1 MVWKSEVLLEVVE
14 VGKDD
19 ICGWRVGRECSAQG
33 VLPFFGF
40 CRTYSTIHLKVQKN
54 FTKTFEIYTFAPNLK
69 RNTNTLIP
77 NMIQT
82 YEKELSFQ
90 ADRRRAGVELI
101 KIISDLWYDKAI
113 EMVLFRNQLINCNVS
128 DIINL
133 HEYAGEFVG
142 KPISVFDSV
151 EIARAILTSDLPP
164 AKLDIGK
171 LTYEFSTGNHSDAR
185 RFVLD
190 QLSGAKDYPNHK
202 PKDVVLYGFGRI
214 GRLLARELMSKTGR
228 GNQLRLRAIVTR
240 DKNDA
245 TSLEKRAS
253 LLRYDSIHGDF
264 QGSVVADVAN
274 QALIINGTTVHI
286 ITANGPEDI
295 DYTKY
300 GINDA
305 LVIDNTGAFTT
316 QEALSR
322 HMTSGGVS
330 KVLLTAPG
338 KGVPNIVHGVNH
350 TDYNPDEVDIFSAA
364 SCTTNAITPIL
375 KAVEDTLGVVKGHL
389 ETIHAYT
396 NDQNLVDNMHKK
408 YRRGRAAALNMV
420 ITETG
425 AGSAVAKAL
434 PSLAGKLTSN
444 AIRVPVPNGSLV
456 VLNLE
461 VEKPTSVEGI
471 NAIMKKYALEGDLVE
486 QIKYSLNNELVSSD
500 IVGTNAPS
508 IFDSNATIVSAD
520 GRNIVLYVWYDN
532 EYGYSHQVVRLAK
545 YISKVRRYT
554 YY

>member
-1 MVWKSEVLLEVVE
+1 M
-14 VGKDD
+14 
-19 ICGWRVGRECSAQG
+19 
-33 VLPFFGF
+33 
-40 CRTYSTIHLKVQKN
+40 T
-54 FTKTFEIYTFAPNLK
+54 
-69 RNTNTLIP
+69 TNAL
-77 NMIQT
+77 
-82 YEKELSFQ
+82 YERELSFQ

-101 KIISDLWYDKAI
+101 NIISDLWYDKSI
-113 EMVLFRNQLINCNVS
+113 EMVLFRNQLIDRNVS
-128 DIINL
+128 EIINL
-133 HEYAGEFVG
+133 HEYAGAFVG

-151 EIARAILTSDLPP
+151 EIAKALLSLDLPP
-164 AKLDIGK
+164 SKLDIGK
-171 LTYEFSTGNHSDAR
+171 LTYEFHLEDDKYSNAKS
-185 RFVLD
+185 FVIDKLKN
-190 QLSGAKDYPNHK
+190 AKSKEDIQ

-214 GRLLARELMSKTGR
+214 GRLLAREMMSKMGK

-245 TSLEKRAS
+245 ITLEKRAS

-264 QGSVVADVAN
+264 QGSVLADIEN
-274 QALIINGTTVHI
+274 NALIINGTTVHI
-286 ITANGPEDI
+286 ITANNPEDI
-295 DYTKY
+295 DYTFY
-300 GINDA
+300 GIEEA

-316 QEALSR
+316 QEALAR
-322 HMTSGGVS
+322 HLTSKGVA

-338 KGVPNIVHGVNH
+338 KGVPNIVHGVNQN
-350 TDYNPDEVDIFSAA
+350 DYNPDEIDIFSAA

-375 KAVEDTLGVVKGHL
+375 KAIEDTLVVVKGHL

-408 YRRGRAAALNMV
+408 YRRGRAAGLNMV

-434 PSLAGKLTSN
+434 PSLTGKLTSN

-461 VEKPTSVEGI
+461 VSRSTSIEEV
-471 NAIMKKYALEGDLVE
+471 NAIMKKYALEGELVE

-500 IVGTNAPS
+500 IIGTSAPS
-508 IFDSNATIVSAD
+508 IYDSNATIVSAD
-520 GRNIVLYVWYDN
+520 GKNIVLYIWYDN
-532 EYGYSHQVVRLAK
+532 EYGYSHQVIRLAK
-545 YISKVRRYT
+545 YIAKVRRFT

>member
-1 MVWKSEVLLEVVE
+1 MLKSF
-14 VGKDD
+14 
-19 ICGWRVGRECSAQG
+19 
-33 VLPFFGF
+33 P
-40 CRTYSTIHLKVQKN
+40 
-54 FTKTFEIYTFAPNLK
+54 KTFEIDTFAPNLK
-69 RNTNTLIP
+69 TTLTFYFSTMSNI
-77 NMIQT
+77 NL
-82 YEKELSFQ
+82 YEKEVAFQ
-90 ADRRRAGVELI
+90 GDRRRAVIELI
-101 KIISDLWYDKAI
+101 KIISDLWYDKSI
-113 EMVLFRNQLINCNVS
+113 EVVLFRNQLINQNVS
-128 DIINL
+128 HIINL

-151 EIARAILTSDLPP
+151 EIAQAILSLDLPP
-164 AKLDIGK
+164 AKLDLGK
-171 LTYEFSTGNHSDAR
+171 LTYEYHMQDDR
-185 RFVLD
+185 
-190 QLSGAKDYPNHK
+190 QGAKSFVIDKLKDAKDFKNNK

-214 GRLLARELMSKTGR
+214 GRLLARELMSKTGK
-228 GNQLRLRAIVTR
+228 GTQLRLRAVVTR

-245 TSLEKRAS
+245 VSLEKRAS
-253 LLRYDSIHGDF
+253 LLRYDSVHGDF
-264 QGSVVADVAN
+264 QGSVTADVEN
-274 QALIINGTTVHI
+274 NALIINGTTVHM
-286 ITANGPEDI
+286 ITAGSPEEI
-295 DYTKY
+295 DYTSY
-300 GINDA
+300 GFDDA
-305 LVIDNTGAFTT
+305 LIIDNTGAFTT
-316 QEALSR
+316 KEALER
-322 HMTSGGVS
+322 HLSSKGAD

-338 KGVPNIVHGVNH
+338 KGVPNIVHGVNQNQ
-350 TDYNPDEVDIFSAA
+350 YNPDDVSIFSAA

-425 AGSAVAKAL
+425 AGTAVAKAL

-461 VEKPTSVEGI
+461 VNKQTSVEDV
-471 NAIMKKYALEGDLVE
+471 NSIMKQYALEGDLVE

-500 IVGTNAPS
+500 IVGTSAPA

-520 GRNIVLYVWYDN
+520 GKNIVLYVWYDN
-532 EYGYSHQVVRLAK
+532 EYGYSHQVMRLAK
-545 YISKVRRYT
+545 YIAKVRRYT

>member
-1 MVWKSEVLLEVVE
+1 MS
-14 VGKDD
+14 
-19 ICGWRVGRECSAQG
+19 
-33 VLPFFGF
+33 
-40 CRTYSTIHLKVQKN
+40 N
-54 FTKTFEIYTFAPNLK
+54 NNL
-69 RNTNTLIP
+69 
-77 NMIQT
+77 

-90 ADRRRAGVELI
+90 ADRRKAGVEFI
-101 KIISDLWYDKAI
+101 KIISDLWYDKSI
-113 EMVLFRNQLINCNVS
+113 ELVLFRNQLIDRNVS

-133 HEYAGEFVG
+133 HEYAGAFVQ
-142 KPISVFDSV
+142 KPINIFDSV
-151 EIARAILTSDLPP
+151 EIALAINSLDLPP
-164 AKLDIGK
+164 SRIDIGK
-171 LTYEFSTGNHSDAR
+171 LTYEYHLEDDKYNDAKAFVIDKLRDAKISTEI
-185 RFVLD
+185 
-190 QLSGAKDYPNHK
+190 K

-214 GRLLARELMSKTGR
+214 GRLLAREMMSKIGK
-228 GNQLRLRAIVTR
+228 GQQLRLRAIVTR
-240 DKNDA
+240 DKSDA
-245 TSLEKRAS
+245 TLLEKRAS
-253 LLRYDSIHGDF
+253 LLRYDSVHGDF
-264 QGSVVADVAN
+264 EGSVEADVEN
-274 QALIINGTTVHI
+274 NALLINGTTVHI
-286 ITANGPEDI
+286 ITANGPEEI
-295 DYTKY
+295 DYTQY

-316 QEALSR
+316 EEALRR
-322 HMTSGGVS
+322 HLTSKGVS

-338 KGVPNIVHGVNH
+338 KGVPNIVYGVNH
-350 TDYNPDEVDIFSAA
+350 EEHNPDTVDIFSAA

-434 PSLAGKLTSN
+434 PNLAGKLTSN

-461 VEKPTSVEGI
+461 IGKETSVEEV
-471 NAIMKKYALEGDLVE
+471 NNIMKRYALEGKLVE

-500 IVGTNAPS
+500 IVGTSAPS
-508 IFDSNATIVSAD
+508 IFDSNATIVSGD
-520 GRNIVLYVWYDN
+520 GKNIVLYVWYDN
-532 EYGYSHQVVRLAK
+532 EYGYSHQVIRLAK
-545 YISKVRRYT
+545 YIAKVRRYT